1 MKRSNVLAL
10 VAVVAGVMIWGC
22 SKSSTGPSAPS
33 TAELIG
39 KWVFSSVHITGSN
52 TIHLGMGIPDS
63 TIHTDTAITFSGSAN
78 YAQLNADMTYSM
90 KMPGM
95 ASMPGAQVSDSGTWS
110 LAGSSLRMISTAG
123 DTTNLGVSVSGN
135 SGTFVDIS
143 SQRIV
148 VPGMPQGSYIQSSMT
163 ATMLAAKQ

>member
-1 MKRSNVLAL
+1 MKRTSVLAL
-10 VAVVAGVMIWGC
+10 VAMAAGLMIWGC

-52 TIHLGMGIPDS
+52 TIHLGMGLPDS

-78 YAQLNADMTYSM
+78 YAQLYADMTYSM
-90 KMPGM
+90 QMPAM
-95 ASMPGAQVSDSGTWS
+95 ASMPGAPASDSGAWS

-123 DTTNLGVSVSGN
+123 DTTNLSVSVSEN
-135 SGTFVDIS
+135 NGTFVDIS
-143 SQRIV
+143 SQRIT
-148 VPGMPQGSYIQSSMT
+148 VPTMPQGSYIQSSMT